1 MSLVDGAFKFH
12 NATVPGA
19 PVTTAIPGG
28 QQQEVQSDSGEESSD
43 ERAGMNPGSASAM
56 RSTNFIPSTVRSMNR
71 SSQSAI
77 NDLVSLLPHYEA
89 AALLVDTYFD
99 RVHWFMLIFHQ
110 DEFRRRWQ
118 KLYQISSNQLQAK
131 LHSIGFI
138 STFLMVIA
146 IGLQYAGA
154 YRQRLLASHN
164 IDHEKLKERIFS
176 SIRANLLDIVSL
188 GSLEAVQT
196 CVLLGTYYLFHG
208 SPGLA
213 WPVCGCGLRIAQALK
228 LHRKLPRDGSGSLRS
243 INLRNHNETRKRCW
257 WAIYEIETFCSMSY
271 GYPHSIRDD
280 DCDVEPLD
288 PSAKSQSVQSPKSF
302 NEPLQCNTTLL
313 AYKYFMSKLSV
324 LTKAALA
331 ELYRIGPV
339 SANNSGYPGNSVT
352 SLHLIEKVS
361 EFDSRLRK
369 WNEEIPPKLQL
380 QSGVN
385 AEVSYS
391 SPEELDRDIGAS
403 GPRFEIYIFQLQA
416 LALKLAYENA
426 RILVHRP
433 LLSYKLVSKA
443 NDPMPENS
451 TNTSGEHPD
460 PFRLSLQVCRDAAL
474 STSEVVSM
482 PIAELVSDTYAA
494 AFVGIHTFT
503 AGITLGILS
512 SIEPLTPQSHEAKNG
527 LHKLMAIQTKLKNRS
542 TLAAQGLEILQRLTR
557 HVMEKEL
564 NAMLDVSKPITS
576 SAVAGASATG
586 SNSSHPDNIP
596 HATNGLQQSTSQQV
610 VREDIEHAS
619 HIPPTGKPFN
629 DGVISDNNNQFFQY
643 AEDPTL
649 SQAVYDFDQ
658 AISTQDHPFQPELE
672 EPPVDPSLFWPSAN
686 DGFAALEQAWIWGLD
701 NFAPPE

>member
-1 MSLVDGAFKFH
+1 
-12 NATVPGA
+12 
-19 PVTTAIPGG
+19 
-28 QQQEVQSDSGEESSD
+28 
-43 ERAGMNPGSASAM
+43 
-56 RSTNFIPSTVRSMNR
+56 MNR

-138 STFLMVIA
+138 R
-146 IGLQYAGA
+146 A

-494 AFVGIHTFT
+494 AF
-503 AGITLGILS
+503 
-512 SIEPLTPQSHEAKNG
+512 
-527 LHKLMAIQTKLKNRS
+527 NRS

-672 EPPVDPSLFWPSAN
+672 EPPVDPSLFWSSAN